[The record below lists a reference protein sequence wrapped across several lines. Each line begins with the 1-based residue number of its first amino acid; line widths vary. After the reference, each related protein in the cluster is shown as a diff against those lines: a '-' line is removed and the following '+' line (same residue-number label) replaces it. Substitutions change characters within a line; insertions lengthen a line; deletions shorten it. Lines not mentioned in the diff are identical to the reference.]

1 MSHTYVPRASARIK
15 SSFFLWLV
23 LSLFATGAQAFK
35 VNTHVWVGQQVL
47 NDVAPDGRVTIAGR
61 EYTVAPPIVE
71 ALRQYPGEYRM
82 GNIGPDAFPD
92 VVAGQMTT
100 HPGVTGAWQS
110 DDWLGWV
117 LSGSGG
123 NPQRI
128 AFNYG
133 YVAHAAADVFAHS
146 YVNTYSGGVFWLMD
160 DGEGTEQEVEVRH
173 FALESYIAKRTPPLY
188 DYSGAYLGQP
198 EDVVATPAAYLR
210 DHLIFND
217 TVKRQY
223 QADGVSY
230 ITPHLPAMYN
240 VLRGIDKAIDELN
253 SVEGIINVAIPAFAA
268 RITDLEEQIAEFTAE
283 IERLHNEILIKGS
296 AINAAKELIELKK
309 LLIEQKVKEI
319 ERLQEIIAELQDL
332 VAQRNAVVNEWQDK
346 LANTVKE
353 TCENYCPSPGPPGC
367 GKWYSPPC
375 LPSPCELICKVTQTW
390 IDVNNQLQDAVMAYE
405 SAMLDLTANV
415 LLKEAAERARSDA
428 EIAIAAAEA
437 EIKAAEAAIELAT
450 TLIDQHQAAREQA
463 RADWIAVKRELEQ
476 TESLKPAY
484 VYPMRTLLTNW
495 RRDVELAGEAYIG
508 ASGDVIKEV
517 LREPTDATRLL
528 KPLSDW
534 LDCWGPVFG
543 GVPRVVPNGVCA
555 VGRAIDE
562 IEQAIVDFRN
572 GLGDLA
578 WLIDPV
584 GQLEQEIMQELKPQ
598 VAEAAARLAEKI
610 GKQEMGDM
618 VRLVLSPGVDEAT
631 LNSIFAS
638 DSTGRHLLRIGDV
651 GARVNAEM
659 HLTGAGYFDPER
671 YRVVRNAIV
680 LAKLTLL
687 DPDELNQL
695 YVDLAYD
702 GVPSTLA
709 PPTEYGSTLY
719 TDSPNFNV
727 LVGAIRSIDGNQQW
741 QELGL
746 PYPRLPGFSDPLWPV
761 PGGIAAWA
769 PPGTPAH
776 SDTSLDSV
784 RRRFGYRFCE
794 LIQDAQSCS
803 YARGFRLWQDDTARE
818 KVFKAIFQGPVAP
831 GVEYPSELGFA
842 ELLPENYP
850 FRACKQNPFPRTTY
864 TDWGAALVRDALG
877 EVRDN
882 GCDED
887 FVVRVTVQPRG
898 RNFLAEAVVTN
909 QGARIAPAT
918 QVFFYLSTDSAL
930 DATDTLI
937 GQRNIRRLAAEDS
950 MSVIQAIILPPS
962 VPAGTYYVIAA
973 VDPLGVA
980 AEAHED
986 NNQFVIAISSR

>member
-1 MSHTYVPRASARIK
+1 MSRTCISRASARVFA
-15 SSFFLWLV
+15 SSFFLLLA
-23 LSLFATGAQAFK
+23 LSLFTTGAQAFK

-47 NDVAPDGRVTIAGR
+47 NDVTPDGRVTIAGR
-61 EYTVAPPIVE
+61 EYTVAPHVVE
-71 ALRQYPGEYRM
+71 ALRQHPNEYRM

-100 HPGVTGAWQS
+100 HPGVPGAWQS
-110 DDWLGWV
+110 DDWLAWL
-117 LSGSGG
+117 LSGSGT
-123 NPQRI
+123 NPRKI

-160 DGEGTEQEVEVRH
+160 DGEGVEQEVEVRH

-188 DYSGAYLGQP
+188 DDRGVYLGRP

-223 QADGVSY
+223 QADDVTF
-230 ITPHLPAMYN
+230 ITPHLPAMYS
-240 VLRGIDKAIDELN
+240 VYRAIDKSIDELN

-268 RITDLEEQIAEFTAE
+268 RITDLEEQIAEFTSE

-309 LLIEQKVKEI
+309 LLIEQKVEEI
-319 ERLQEIIAELQDL
+319 ERLQEIIADLQDL

-353 TCENYCPSPGPPGC
+353 TCQNYCPPPGPPGC
-367 GKWYSPPC
+367 GEWYSPPC
-375 LPSPCELICKVTQTW
+375 LPSPCELICKVTQAW
-390 IDVNNQLQDAVMAYE
+390 IDVNNKLQDALMAYE
-405 SAMLDLTANV
+405 SAKLDFAANV
-415 LLKEAAERARSDA
+415 LLKEAAEKAKSDA
-428 EIAIAAAEA
+428 ELAIAAAEA
-437 EIKAAEAAIELAT
+437 QIKALEAAIELAE
-450 TLIDQHQAAREQA
+450 TLIEQHQTAREQA
-463 RADWIAVKRELEQ
+463 RADLIAVKRELEQ

-484 VYPMRTLLTNW
+484 VYPLRTLLTNW
-495 RRDVELAGEAYIG
+495 RRDVELAGEAYIY

-528 KPLSDW
+528 EPLSDW
-534 LDCWGPVFG
+534 LGCWGPVFG
-543 GVPRVVPNGVCA
+543 GVPRAVPNGVCA
-555 VGRAIDE
+555 VERALDKV
-562 IEQAIVDFRN
+562 QQTIVDFRN

-584 GQLEQEIMQELKPQ
+584 GQLEREIMQELTPR
-598 VAEAAARLAEKI
+598 VAEAAAKLAEKV

-618 VRLVLSPGVDEAT
+618 VRLLASPGVDESA

-638 DSTGRHLLRIGDV
+638 DTTGRHLLRIGDA

-659 HLTGAGYFDPER
+659 KLTAAGYFDPER
-671 YRVVRNAIV
+671 YRVVRNAVV

-687 DPDELNQL
+687 GPDQLNQL
-695 YVDLAYD
+695 YVDLVYN
-702 GVPSTLA
+702 GVPPALA
-709 PPTEYGSTLY
+709 PPTEYGYTLY
-719 TDSPNFNV
+719 TDRPNFNV
-727 LVGAIRSIDGNQQW
+727 LVGAVRSIDGNQQW

-761 PGGIAAWA
+761 PGGIGAWA
-769 PPGTPAH
+769 PPAAAT
-776 SDTSLDSV
+776 DLDSV
-784 RRRFGYRFCE
+784 RRRFGYRFCD
-794 LIQDAQSCS
+794 LMQDPQNCG
-803 YARGFRLWQDDTARE
+803 YARGFRLWQDDQARE

-864 TDWGAALVRDALG
+864 TDAGAALVRDTLG

-887 FVVRVTVQPRG
+887 FVVGVTAQLRG
-898 RNFLAEAVVTN
+898 RNYVAEAVVTN
-909 QGARIAPAT
+909 QGARSAPAT
-918 QVFFYLSTDSAL
+918 EVFFYLSNDGTL
-930 DATDTLI
+930 DAADTLI
-937 GQRNIRRLAAEDS
+937 GQRNIRRLAAEES
-950 MSVIQAIILPPS
+950 MSVIQVVVLPPRT
-962 VPAGTYYVIAA
+962 PAGTYYVIAV
-973 VDPLGVA
+973 VDPAGGTP
-980 AEAHED
+980 EARED
-986 NNQFVIAISSR
+986 NNQFVMAITAQ